1 MAFAA
6 AAASSGAGRHRAL
19 VEEVMSLHCCLEG
32 INAKIDETNA
42 ENGKLAKEN
51 ELLADYIDS
60 PHTSDR

>member
-1 MAFAA
+1 MRPAA
-6 AAASSGAGRHRAL
+6 RGPLSQFFLIQAPTLCPAL
-19 VEEVMSLHCCLEG
+19 LSRGDQH
-32 INAKIDETNA
+32 AKIDETNA